1 MGRLDGKVAIITG
14 AGTGIGRPIATL
26 SAREGAKVIVACRG
40 IEHGEETVR
49 MIKEAGGEAAFVKTD
64 VSKAEDVKKMVKA
77 TVDTYGKL
85 NVLVNNSAVNQYK
98 PLQEFT
104 EEEFERMISVNLKGV
119 WLGMKYA
126 FPEMVKAGGGSIIN
140 INSIVADAAQNGSG
154 IYSAT
159 KGGVLS
165 MSRVAAVEFAPKNI
179 RVNCVKPGVIDT
191 PMLSAVK
198 SSQEALER
206 VERETPLGRI
216 GKPEEIAPLVVF
228 LASDEASFIT
238 GTEMS
243 IDGGIEADSHTL

>member
-26 SAREGAKVIVACRG
+26 SAREGAKVVVACRG
-40 IEHGEETVR
+40 VEHGEETVR
-49 MIKEAGGEAAFVKTD
+49 MIKKAGGEAAFVKTD
-64 VSKAEDVKKMVKA
+64 VSKAEDVKKMVK
-77 TVDTYGKL
+77 TTIDTYGKL
-85 NVLVNNSAVNQYK
+85 SVLVNNSATNLYK

-165 MSRVAAVEFAPKNI
+165 MSRVAAVEFAAKNI

-198 SSQEALER
+198 SSQEAIER

-216 GKPEEIAPLVVF
+216 GKPEDIAPLVVF

-238 GTEMS
+238 GAEMS